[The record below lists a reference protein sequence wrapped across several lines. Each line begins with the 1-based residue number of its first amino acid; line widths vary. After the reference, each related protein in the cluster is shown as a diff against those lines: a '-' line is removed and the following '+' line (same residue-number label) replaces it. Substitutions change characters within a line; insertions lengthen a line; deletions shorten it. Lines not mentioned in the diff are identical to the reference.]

1 MRRIIRKELTKDIQ
15 KYLARKQRKSRPRML
30 LKVYGKKPERQ
41 NPFKLFSINDPTQ
54 GQKHRW
60 HWEDRPW

>member
-1 MRRIIRKELTKDIQ
+1 
-15 KYLARKQRKSRPRML
+15 ML